1 MTTQTRPEMNV
12 TKVQAWTTIV
22 ALSLALTLLGMWFNT
37 EERWNPLTNSVEQ
50 HSIYFGAWQ

>member
-1 MTTQTRPEMNV
+1 MNV